1 MKIIFS
7 ILFFHDILFRGFR
20 RLILSMIIINLFLS
34 YTSKN
39 SGFLNIFLAIL
50 YAAMLSILKQKLFN
64 KNLYFHEIMKFQEFV

>member
-1 MKIIFS
+1 
-7 ILFFHDILFRGFR
+7 
-20 RLILSMIIINLFLS
+20 MIIINLFLS